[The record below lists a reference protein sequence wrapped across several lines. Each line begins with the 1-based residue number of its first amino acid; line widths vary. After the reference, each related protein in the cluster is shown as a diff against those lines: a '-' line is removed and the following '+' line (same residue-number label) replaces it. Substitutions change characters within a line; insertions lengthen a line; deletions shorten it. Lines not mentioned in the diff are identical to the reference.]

1 MKIRFAVALLA
12 AASAVVAQDDAGA
25 PSADAPKIASP
36 APFIDSLCT
45 HLSSTNPRVRYT
57 AREGLVNFGAQGMLA
72 LRKAR
77 EGATDPHVQA
87 FIDRVIARVKLRT
100 LRPAGRSAL
109 SKPRSEEARAAREAF
124 AAAIRNRPKFDVD
137 RIAMDITLTFE
148 QIAKLEPIL
157 TRHFGEVDAMWR
169 EVKELGATR
178 DKEAYK
184 ALNEEI
190 GLLVEKAEPKLRA
203 FLDEKQT
210 KYVLRLM
217 KRRYGGAFSSYSLR
231 AREAEMKDRAR
242 ALEEAIRAK
251 EEAMK
256 RKLEKLGDR

>member
-1 MKIRFAVALLA
+1 MRNRFVAAVLI
-12 AASAVVAQDDAGA
+12 AASTGIAQEG
-25 PSADAPKIASP
+25 ADAPEIASP

-124 AAAIRNRPKFDVD
+124 AAAIRSRPKFDID
-137 RIAMDITLTFE
+137 RIAMDVTLTFD

-157 TRHFGEVDAMWR
+157 TRHFSEVDSMWR
-169 EVKELGATR
+169 EMKELGATR

-190 GLLVEKAEPKLRA
+190 GLLVEKAEPKLSA

-242 ALEEAIRAK
+242 ALEEALRAK
-251 EEAMK
+251 QEALK
-256 RKLEKLGDR
+256 KKLEER